1 MPRLDLGKKWKL
13 FWNRYF
19 SEPGQN
25 APLPRF
31 APDVTCRYQVT
42 FSGTVQGVGF
52 RWEVYHLAQR
62 MQLTGYVENLPCG
75 DVLAQLQ
82 GPENRIFYLIAFME
96 SLKRITVEKKVMESL
111 PLCPEETEFEIR

>member
-1 MPRLDLGKKWKL
+1 MLQLRLREKWKL
-13 FWNRYF
+13 FLNRYF

-31 APDVTCRYQVT
+31 GPDTVCRYRVT

-62 MQLTGYVENLPCG
+62 MKLTGYVENLPCG
-75 DVLAQLQ
+75 DVLAELQ
-82 GPENRIFYLIAFME
+82 GPENRILYLIAFME
-96 SLKRITVEKKVMESL
+96 SLKRITVEKKVVEPL
-111 PLCPEETEFEIR
+111 PLCPVETEFEIR